1 MKSFLTASALLG
13 GADLAMANDQPKNK
27 DHCYALVLGGGGT
40 KGAYEAGVF
49 WGLINYSQNK
59 SEYAYDV
66 ITGVSAGTING
77 GAISVFEIGD
87 EVEASNVISE
97 YWQTLT
103 THQIYKRWF
112 PFGLLQGLFEYG
124 MVNTSP
130 LRDFMKKY
138 FDERG
143 YAFKRRVSF
152 LGVDANDG
160 SLLRFNET
168 ISDEAKLN
176 GAMTSSAVP
185 FAFPSQHWNF
195 DGQDVIGIDGGVAWG
210 IDIGSAVQRC
220 QEVVDD
226 DSKITV
232 DVVGCS
238 TNRMPSYSGHEA
250 SQTIQTFLRFQEL
263 KDYHDSVSD
272 VAELMATFPKVNY
285 RHYIVPS

>member
-1 MKSFLTASALLG
+1 M
-13 GADLAMANDQPKNK
+13 
-27 DHCYALVLGGGGT
+27 VLGGGGT

-112 PFGLLQGLFEYG
+112 PFGLFQGLFEYG

-185 FAFPSQHWNF
+185 FAFPS
-195 DGQDVIGIDGGVAWG
+195 
-210 IDIGSAVQRC
+210 
-220 QEVVDD
+220 
-226 DSKITV
+226 
-232 DVVGCS
+232 
-238 TNRMPSYSGHEA
+238 
-250 SQTIQTFLRFQEL
+250 
-263 KDYHDSVSD
+263 
-272 VAELMATFPKVNY
+272 
-285 RHYIVPS
+285 